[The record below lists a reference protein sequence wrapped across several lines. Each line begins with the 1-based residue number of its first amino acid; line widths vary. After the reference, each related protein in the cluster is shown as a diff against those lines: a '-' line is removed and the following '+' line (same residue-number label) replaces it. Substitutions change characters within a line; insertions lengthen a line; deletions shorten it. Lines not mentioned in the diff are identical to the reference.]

1 MFRNLTP
8 KAQQVF
14 VLAKKLVLKLHQKCL
29 GTDHLLLGLLEI
41 KQGIAVR
48 ILQKMGLDIET
59 VHDALEQHIVAGK
72 NESEGH
78 VAVDTL
84 SHMLGVPMTP
94 RVRKVLQLADQKS
107 KEFRHAYIGTEHLL
121 LGLLEEGKGLGA
133 RILQVLDIDPV
144 ECRHEILA
152 EMSSDDEC
160 SEDDD
165 DDLFDD
171 DENSLDDDDDLDNDT
186 AFTSGYSTGA
196 RVSILKSFG
205 CDLTLKAKNNELDP
219 VIGREKEI
227 ERLIQI
233 LCRRTKNNPVLIGE
247 AGVGKTAVVEG
258 LARRIVDGQVPD
270 SLLDKTIFSL
280 DLALLLSGT
289 KYRGQFE
296 ERLKNLMLEVEN
308 SNIVLFLDE
317 LHTIVGAGSAEGS
330 MDASNILKPA
340 LARGQMQC
348 IGATTLEEYRRYIE
362 KDMALSRRFQSVLVE
377 PPSEK
382 ETLKILEGLKP
393 RYECFHNVCY
403 SEAILKQS
411 IGLTQRYITNRVFPD
426 KAIDLLDEAGART
439 KILGMEVA
447 PSTDVLD
454 QNIQAV
460 KLKKV
465 EAIHEQHFEEAAR
478 WRDEEQLLN
487 NERAKLLENWKRQC
501 HSKRLQVKEE
511 TLQKIVFDWT
521 GIPVERMGS
530 HELKRFLNLDKALE
544 ESVVGQNEAIDVIAR
559 ALKRSKADLKDPK
572 RPIGSFLFLGPTGVG
587 KTYLVKVLAERI
599 FGDREAIVQID
610 MSEYMEKH
618 TVSRLIGSPPG
629 YVGHE
634 DGGQLTEAIRRKPYS
649 IVLFDEIE
657 KAHPDVIQI
666 LLQILEEGHLTD
678 SLGRRVDFK
687 NAIIVMTSNVG
698 AQALQRNVGLGFGI
712 VSPALA
718 FEQMKS
724 NVQEAV
730 KSAFQ
735 PEFLNRIGEIVI
747 FKPLTRDHMNHIVE
761 LELKNV
767 QKRLADKAIDVVLNA
782 DAKQFLIDKGF
793 DDKMGAR
800 PLKRAIERYVEDVL
814 ADGLL
819 ERNIKAGQCVT
830 MMVDEKNQ
838 KLSYSVS
845 KTSTKMKKKCVLG
858 VKQ

>member
-1 MFRNLTP
+1 MFNNLTP

-14 VLAKKLVLKLHQKCL
+14 VLAERLVLKLKQNFL

-48 ILQKMGLDIET
+48 VLERMGLDVET
-59 VHDALEQHIVAGK
+59 VHDALAHHIASEK
-72 NESEGH
+72 KQIEGH
-78 VAVDTL
+78 VQSNNLL
-84 SHMLGVPMTP
+84 SHITHVPVTP

-107 KEFRHAYIGTEHLL
+107 KELNHVYIGTEHLL
-121 LGLLEEGKGLGA
+121 LGILEEGKGLGA
-133 RILQVLDIDPV
+133 RVLQVLDIDPT

-152 EMSSDDEC
+152 EMSSD
-160 SEDDD
+160 EDGSDID
-165 DDLFDD
+165 DDLFDED
-171 DENSLDDDDDLDNDT
+171 DDISIEDENIDDLLPSRRLKKPNI
-186 AFTSGYSTGA
+186 
-196 RVSILKSFG
+196 SILKNFG
-205 CDLTLKAKNNELDP
+205 QDLTNKARNNELDP

-258 LARRIVDGQVPD
+258 LAQRIAKGQVPD
-270 SLLDKTIFSL
+270 LLIDKSIFSL

-296 ERLKNLMLEVEN
+296 ERLKNLMDEVQN
-308 SNIVLFLDE
+308 SNIILFLDE

-362 KDMALSRRFQSVLVE
+362 KDMALNRRFQSILVE
-377 PPSEK
+377 PTSEQ

-393 RYECFHNVCY
+393 RYEVFHNVCY

-411 IGLTQRYITNRVFPD
+411 IGLTQRYITHRVFPD

-439 KILGMEVA
+439 KILGMETA
-447 PSTDVLD
+447 PSTEDLD
-454 QNIQAV
+454 RNIQAV
-460 KLKKV
+460 KLKKI
-465 EAIHEQHFEEAAR
+465 EAIQGQHFEKAAQ
-478 WRDEEQLLN
+478 WRDEELALN
-487 NERAKLLENWKRQC
+487 NERTKLLEDWKKQHR
-501 HSKRLQVKEE
+501 SKRLPVKEE
-511 TLQKIVFDWT
+511 TLQRIVFDWT
-521 GIPVERMGS
+521 GIPIERMGH
-530 HELKRFLNLDKALE
+530 HETQRFLNIKKTLE
-544 ESVVGQNEAIDVIAR
+544 ESIVGQDEAIDVIAR
-559 ALKRSKADLKDPK
+559 ALKRSKTDLKDPK

-587 KTYLVKVLAERI
+587 KTYLVKILAECI
-599 FGDREAIVQID
+599 FGNRDAIVQID

-634 DGGQLTEAIRRKPYS
+634 DGGQLTEAVRRKPYS

-687 NAIIVMTSNVG
+687 NTIIVMTSNVG
-698 AQALQRNVGLGFGI
+698 AQALQRNSGLGFGI
-712 VSPALA
+712 TSPTLA
-718 FEQMKS
+718 FEQLKS
-724 NVQEAV
+724 NVQEAM

-735 PEFLNRIGEIVI
+735 PEFLNRIDEIVI
-747 FKPLTRDHMNHIVE
+747 FRPLTKGHMNNIVE
-761 LELKNV
+761 LELKNL
-767 QKRLADKAIDVVLNA
+767 QKRLKEKSISIVLSSEV
-782 DAKQFLIDKGF
+782 KHFLVDKGF

-800 PLKRAIERYVEDVL
+800 PLKRAIERYVEDVI

-819 ERNIKAGQCVT
+819 ERNIKAGQQIT
-830 MMVDEKNQ
+830 LIVDQEAQ
-838 KLSYSVS
+838 KLNYYVS
-845 KTSTKMKKKCVLG
+845 NSRIKTKNILGIKK
-858 VKQ
+858 